1 MEASATQSTGPLPET
16 SLRVKLLAKSSGPDP
31 EASWKRMLPNGDPR
45 VGGCQFVFD
54 PACRDYDWLVV
65 YDDLPGSKGERFTL
79 SSEKL
84 ACPRERTLLITTEPS
99 SIKVYGTGYL
109 RQFGWILTSQ
119 EPWVIRH
126 PRPIFRQPGLVWFYG
141 KSHQEC
147 TAFSPENKSK
157 NLSTVC
163 SSKRQRHTLHRLR
176 HDFTWKLKREF
187 PELEIY
193 GHGVR
198 PLKVKADALDPYRY
212 HLSIE
217 NHLAEHHWTEKL
229 ADAFLGMA
237 LPFYYGCPNIEA
249 YFPRESF
256 IRIDLKDF
264 DGTVRLIRQAMAEN
278 AYEKSLPYL
287 REARRL
293 ILEEYNLF
301 TQLAKLIE
309 ERACPHSE
317 AKNAASQADSS
328 PEILSR
334 HLWRR
339 RHPVGSLQFL
349 LEKLRVSRKL
359 KRQDAQPAEP
369 D

>member
-1 MEASATQSTGPLPET
+1 MEGSATQSTGPLPET

-45 VGGCQFVFD
+45 VNRCQFVFD

-79 SSEKL
+79 SSETL
-84 ACPRERTLLITTEPS
+84 ACPRERTLLITTEPA

-147 TAFSPENKSK
+147 AAFSPENKSK

-176 HDFTWKLKREF
+176 HGFTWKLKREI

-264 DGTVRLIRQAMAEN
+264 DGTVEKIRKAITEN
-278 AYEKSLPYL
+278 AYEKSLPSL

-293 ILEEYNLF
+293 VLGEYNLF
-301 TQLAKLIE
+301 QQLAKLIE
-309 ERACPHSE
+309 ERTPSNLE
-317 AKNAASQADSS
+317 LPPMGNQAIH

-339 RHPVGSLQFL
+339 RHPLGSLGYL
-349 LEKLRVSRKL
+349 LERIRVSRKL
-359 KRQDAQPAEP
+359 KRKDAQPAEP
-369 D
+369 N